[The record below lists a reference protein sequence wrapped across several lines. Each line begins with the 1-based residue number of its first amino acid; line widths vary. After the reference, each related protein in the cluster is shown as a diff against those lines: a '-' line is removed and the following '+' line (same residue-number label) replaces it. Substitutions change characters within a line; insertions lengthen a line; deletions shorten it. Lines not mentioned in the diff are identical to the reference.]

1 MPKRTHSIMRTLAAF
16 SSAGLLL
23 QAGGCSVDLSSVG
36 QSLVTSTVNSLLT
49 SYVFGLFNIP
59 LGGF

>member
-1 MPKRTHSIMRTLAAF
+1 MRTLAAF

-23 QAGGCSVDLSSVG
+23 QAGGCAVDVNALG

-49 SYVFGLFNIP
+49 SWVFGLFNIP